1 MVDLKPSV
9 PPIPPQNSGKVTPT
23 MEQWFALKHQEPE
36 ALLFFRMGDFYELF
50 FGDAHAAALALDITL
65 TQRGTHDGQPIPMCG
80 VPVGT
85 AQVYLSRLIRRGFRV
100 AVAEQT
106 ETPKKGQKGPLRRE
120 IVRVIT
126 PGTLTEDELLEAGR
140 ANTLLA
146 LSTGP
151 KRSKD
156 ILGAAWIDISTGTLE
171 MLSLTAATLPELL
184 ARLSPS
190 EILSDPALVPADYIN
205 RVTPSTARPKKD
217 AAEQTIATA
226 YNVAQLDALGCFS
239 DEQVIACAILLSYVR
254 RSQAGRLPR
263 LAPPIDH
270 GLENIMGLDP
280 ATRHSLD
287 ILYCRD
293 GSTQHTLFNSVNHT
307 VTAAGTRLL
316 AQWVNTPSTSLSLI
330 TQRQEGW
337 TWLSEQSQTA
347 EKLRQI
353 LKNAPD
359 SARALGRI
367 SSGRPLP
374 RDLAAIRD
382 TLRAA
387 DQITDILSAL
397 TKQHMPQ
404 RIRHV
409 GACLCSRAD
418 ALLERLTAA
427 LNTELPV
434 KIEDGGV
441 IAPGFDAELDQQRE
455 LRDNSR
461 RLIAQLQVR
470 LAEHYEIANLRIRH
484 HNQLGY
490 VIEVPAAAGRSLR
503 QNEELSLR
511 QGTAS
516 LTRFSNE
523 ELSSLNQAIL
533 EASEKAS
540 QLERHLFADLAQ
552 HILNTPALDEIGL
565 ALAELDALLSC
576 TTLMGKGTWC
586 CPTITEGQDFTLQA
600 CRHPVVEAA
609 MMAHS
614 TNHATFIANDCAL
627 PPNKH
632 AILLTGPNMAG
643 KSTFLRQNALAVILA
658 QAGLPIPAHSA
669 TIGIVDR
676 LFSRVGAAD
685 DLARGRSTFMVEMT
699 ETAAIL
705 NQAGPRSLVVVDEIG
720 RGTSTLD
727 GLSIAWATLEALHS
741 QLRCRTIFA
750 THFHELGALLGQLPR
765 LAAYT
770 MAVKEWKGDVIFQH
784 EVKPGL
790 AQKSWGL
797 HVAQLAGIPSTV
809 LKRAKTLL
817 AHLEA
822 ERAHS
827 DKSPQQLPLFT
838 DKTPSASVSSLD
850 TRPPPD
856 THIDH
861 AALDGFN
868 ALRRELDGLDPDSLT
883 PRDAHTALYHL
894 KSVLKD
900 YSDMDISSLEGA
912 RS

>member
-1 MVDLKPSV
+1 MVDQKPSV
-9 PPIPPQNSGKVTPT
+9 PPVPSQTTGKVTPT
-23 MEQWFALKHQEPE
+23 MEQWFSLKNQEPD

-65 TQRGTHDGQPIPMCG
+65 THRGTHDEEPIPMCG

-85 AQVYLSRLIRRGFRV
+85 AQIYLSRLIRRGFRV

-106 ETPKKGQKGPLRRE
+106 EIPRKGQKGPLRRE

-146 LSTGP
+146 IVAP
-151 KRSKD
+151 DKRRRD
-156 ILGAAWIDISTGTLE
+156 RLGAAWIDISTGTLE
-171 MLSLTAATLPELL
+171 LLRLGTNTLAELL
-184 ARLSPS
+184 ARLAPS
-190 EILSDPALVPADYIN
+190 EILSDPALIPAEHAGII
-205 RVTPSTARPKKD
+205 TPSTARPSRD
-217 AAEQTIATA
+217 AAERTVTDA
-226 YNVAQLDALGCFS
+226 YQVAQMDALGNFS
-239 DEQVIACAILLSYVR
+239 EEQIIACAVLLAYVR
-254 RSQAGRLPR
+254 RSQAGKLPR

-270 GLENIMGLDP
+270 GLDSIMGLDP
-280 ATRHSLD
+280 ATRSSLD
-287 ILYCRD
+287 ILQSRD
-293 GSTQHTLFNSVNHT
+293 GGSRHTLFTSVNQT
-307 VTAAGTRLL
+307 ATAAGTRLL
-316 AQWVNTPSTSLSLI
+316 AHWVSTPSTDLALI
-330 TQRQEGW
+330 TGRQEGW
-337 TWLSEQSQTA
+337 SWLHQHSQPTA
-347 EKLRQI
+347 TLRDI
-353 LKNAPD
+353 LKQAPD

-387 DQITDILSAL
+387 NQITETLGTL
-397 TKQHMPQ
+397 TGTDMPE
-404 RIRHV
+404 RIRHI
-409 GACLCSRAD
+409 GASLYGRAD
-418 ALLERLTAA
+418 ALLERLEAA

-441 IAPGFDAELDQQRE
+441 IAPGFDAELDRQRD

-470 LAEHYEIANLRIRH
+470 LAEEYEISNLRIRH

-490 VIEVPAAAGRSLR
+490 VIEVPAAAGRRLR
-503 QNEELSLR
+503 QHEGLSLR

-516 LTRFSNE
+516 LARFSNE
-523 ELSSLNQAIL
+523 ELTSLNQAIL
-533 EASEKAS
+533 EASEKAD

-552 HILNTPALDEIGL
+552 HCLNTPALDDIGL
-565 ALAELDALLSC
+565 ALAELDALISC
-576 TTLMGKGTWC
+576 ARIMDRGTWC
-586 CPTITEGQDFTLQA
+586 RPTMTDGQEFTLRA

-609 MMAHS
+609 LHEQAAHDTAS
-614 TNHATFIANDCAL
+614 FIANDCAL
-627 PPNKH
+627 PPEKH

-658 QAGLPIPAHSA
+658 QAGLPVPAQEA

-750 THFHELGALLGQLPR
+750 THFHELGALLETLPR
-765 LAAYT
+765 LAACT
-770 MAVKEWKGDVIFQH
+770 MSVKEWKGHVVFQH
-784 EVKPGL
+784 EVRPGL

-797 HVAQLAGIPSTV
+797 HVAKLAGIPASV
-809 LKRAKTLL
+809 LQRARTLL
-817 AHLEA
+817 TRLEN
-822 ERAHS
+822 ERGRDSQPAS
-827 DKSPQQLPLFT
+827 LPLFEQARADT
-838 DKTPSASVSSLD
+838 LPLPDDPSLSQSSIPAPATLE
-850 TRPPPD
+850 
-856 THIDH
+856 
-861 AALDGFN
+861 ALD
-868 ALRRELDGLDPDSLT
+868 ALRHELDGLDPDSLS
-883 PRDAHTALYHL
+883 PREAHAALYHL
-894 KSVLKD
+894 KNMIRDLSEVDVSNEK
-900 YSDMDISSLEGA
+900 
-912 RS
+912 

>member
-1 MVDLKPSV
+1 MVDQKPSV
-9 PPIPPQNSGKVTPT
+9 PPIPPQVTGKVTPT
-23 MEQWFALKHQEPE
+23 MEQWFTLKKQEPD

-65 TQRGTHDGQPIPMCG
+65 THRGTHDEEPIPMCG

-106 ETPKKGQKGPLRRE
+106 EIPRKGQKGPLRRE

-146 LSTGP
+146 IVAP
-151 KRSKD
+151 DRRRRHC
-156 ILGAAWIDISTGTLE
+156 LGAAWIDISTGTLE
-171 MLSLTAATLPELL
+171 LLRLEADTLAELL
-184 ARLSPS
+184 ARLAPS
-190 EILSDPALVPADYIN
+190 EILSDPALIPADHAGII
-205 RVTPSTARPKKD
+205 TPSTASPSRE
-217 AAEQTIATA
+217 AAERTVTDA
-226 YNVAQLDALGCFS
+226 YQVAQMDALGDFR
-239 DEQVIACAILLSYVR
+239 DEQIIACAVLLDYVR

-270 GLENIMGLDP
+270 GLDSIMGLDP
-280 ATRHSLD
+280 ATRSSLD
-287 ILYCRD
+287 ILQSRD
-293 GSTQHTLFNSVNHT
+293 GGSRHTLFTSVNQT
-307 VTAAGTRLL
+307 ATAAGTRLL
-316 AQWVNTPSTSLSLI
+316 AHWVSTPSTDLTLI

-337 TWLSEQSQTA
+337 SWLHQHPQPTGTLRDI
-347 EKLRQI
+347 LRQ
-353 LKNAPD
+353 APD

-387 DQITDILSAL
+387 DQITGILGGL
-397 TKQHMPQ
+397 TETGMPE

-409 GACLCSRAD
+409 GASLYGRAD
-418 ALLERLTAA
+418 ALLERLEAA
-427 LNTELPV
+427 LNAELPV

-441 IAPGFDAELDQQRE
+441 IAPGFDAELDRQRD

-470 LAEHYEIANLRIRH
+470 LSEDYEISSLRIRH

-490 VIEVPAAAGRSLR
+490 VIEVPAAAGRKLR
-503 QNEELSLR
+503 QHEGLSLR

-516 LTRFSNE
+516 LARFSNE

-533 EASEKAS
+533 EASEKADE
-540 QLERHLFADLAQ
+540 LERHLFADLAQ
-552 HILNTPALDEIGL
+552 HCLNTPALDDVGR
-565 ALAELDALLSC
+565 ALAELDALISC
-576 TTLMGKGTWC
+576 ARIMDRGTWC
-586 CPTITEGQDFTLQA
+586 RPTMTDGQDFTLRS

-609 MMAHS
+609 LHDQAAHD
-614 TNHATFIANDCAL
+614 TAFIANDCTL
-627 PPNKH
+627 PPEKH

-658 QAGLPIPAHSA
+658 QAGLPVPAQEA

-750 THFHELGALLGQLPR
+750 THFHELGALLETLPR
-765 LAAYT
+765 LAACT
-770 MAVKEWKGDVIFQH
+770 MAVREWKGHVVFQH
-784 EVKPGL
+784 EVRPGL

-797 HVAQLAGIPSTV
+797 HVAKLAGIPASV
-809 LKRAKTLL
+809 LQRARVLL
-817 AHLEA
+817 ARLEG
-822 ERAHS
+822 ERGQTRQPAS
-827 DKSPQQLPLFT
+827 LPLFEQAAMET
-838 DKTPSASVSSLD
+838 
-850 TRPPPD
+850 PPPD
-856 THIDH
+856 APLPTGHTST
-861 AALDGFN
+861 DGLATLH
-868 ALRRELDGLDPDSLT
+868 ALRDELAGLDPDSLS
-883 PRDAHTALYHL
+883 PREAHSALYQL
-894 KSVLKD
+894 KSLMDGLAKKD
-900 YSDMDISSLEGA
+900 VADAE
-912 RS
+912 